1 MAALKEVRVV
11 ITCFSFSYS
20 VSLGSGNFSERKKI
34 DHLFSSPK
42 ISFFFAF
49 NI

>member
-1 MAALKEVRVV
+1 MAALKEFRVV
-11 ITCFSFSYS
+11 ITYFSSYS
-20 VSLGSGNFSERKKI
+20 VSFGSSNFSERRKI